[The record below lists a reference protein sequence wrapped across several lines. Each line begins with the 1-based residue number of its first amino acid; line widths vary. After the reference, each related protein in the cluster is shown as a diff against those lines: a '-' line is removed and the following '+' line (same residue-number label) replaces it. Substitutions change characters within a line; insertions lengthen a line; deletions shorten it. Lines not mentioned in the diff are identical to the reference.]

1 MRSCVVCYTE
11 HEKIK
16 LVCNHSFCYDCIK
29 QWYLKNPSCPMCRS
43 PLYFRGFYKI
53 RNKWNQEQQEK
64 QFNEI
69 YEECVDDIMEN
80 SFLPLYDLES
90 LERLYNR
97 IKDDIETPEQLEW
110 MLENYIDF
118 FDEDCIIFDDIF
130 SFVKNLFVSKHSY
143 KTVYSGFPGPHLKWI
158 NFPEV
163 PRRIH
168 IS

>member
-1 MRSCVVCYTE
+1 
-11 HEKIK
+11 
-16 LVCNHSFCYDCIK
+16 
-29 QWYLKNPSCPMCRS
+29 MCRS
-43 PLYFRGFYKI
+43 SLYFRGFYKI

-90 LERLYNR
+90 LERLYNN
-97 IKDDIETPEQLEW
+97 IKDDVETPEQLEW

-130 SFVKNLFVSKHSY
+130 SFIKNLFVSKHSY

-168 IS
+168 VS